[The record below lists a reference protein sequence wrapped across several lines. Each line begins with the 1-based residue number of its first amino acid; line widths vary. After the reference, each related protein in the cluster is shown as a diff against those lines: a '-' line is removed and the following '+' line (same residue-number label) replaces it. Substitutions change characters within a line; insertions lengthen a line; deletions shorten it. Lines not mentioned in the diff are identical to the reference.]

1 MKNVEIAEDI
11 LLNLLIYNVDNREG
25 WMGLDLLKLKMGNEN
40 IEDEI
45 ESLVD
50 DNFVELKN
58 RDYVRITSEGIKY
71 IVGKV

>member
-25 WMGLDLLKLKMGNEN
+25 WMGIDLLKLKMGNED

-50 DNFVELKN
+50 NNFVELKN
-58 RDYVRITSEGIKY
+58 SDYLRITKKGIDY
-71 IVGKV
+71 IVEKV